1 MRTAIEYNS
10 KLSVGDEVTFYLDGE
25 KFTGR
30 VSGSKDEFWIN
41 FFNDTCDHEEV
52 VNKIFSHF
60 GISDKYDFR
69 SRVIGYD
76 REGDGGIWPYTNS
89 LEELR
94 KMLDEL

>member
-10 KLSVGDEVTFYLDGE
+10 KLAIGDEITFYLDGE
-25 KFTGR
+25 KFVGK
-30 VSGSKDEFWIN
+30 VSNEGSGYWIN
-41 FFNDTCDHEEV
+41 CSGNDDSHEET

-60 GISDKYDFR
+60 GVSDRYEFR
-69 SRVIGYD
+69 RRVIG
-76 REGDGGIWPYTNS
+76 REWKGLSGIWPYTSS